1 MQNRFHKKA
10 RQAGMI
16 LAAVL
21 LSGAVL
27 AGCGADRALTLEELQ
42 LQTGAG
48 ETRADKETQADAAVP
63 AGEAGGAASASDAG
77 QNPQTPV
84 QGADAAMQQTQ
95 PPGTIFVHVCG
106 AVQNPD
112 VYELPEGSRAMDALE
127 AAGGLTPDADRA
139 FVNLAQPVTDGQKL
153 YFPTAEETAK
163 SGYSP
168 VAESAAGQSSGQ
180 NSGQTGAGDGLVHL
194 NTATPEELQT
204 LPGIGASRVR
214 DIIAYREAHGGFS
227 SKEELKE
234 VSGIGEASYGK
245 LEDLIAVP

>member
-10 RQAGMI
+10 LQAGMI

-21 LSGAVL
+21 LSGMVL

-42 LQTGAG
+42 LQTGGG
-48 ETRADKETQADAAVP
+48 ETQADTQADAAAQTAEAVP
-63 AGEAGGAASASDAG
+63 AGEESDA
-77 QNPQTPV
+77 
-84 QGADAAMQQTQ
+84 A
-95 PPGTIFVHVCG
+95 PGTVFVHVCG

-112 VYELPEGSRAMDALE
+112 VYELPAGSRAMDALE

-168 VAESAAGQSSGQ
+168 VAESAAGQGSGQ
-180 NSGQTGAGDGLVHL
+180 NSGQTGTGDGLVHL

-204 LPGIGASRVR
+204 LPGIGASRAR